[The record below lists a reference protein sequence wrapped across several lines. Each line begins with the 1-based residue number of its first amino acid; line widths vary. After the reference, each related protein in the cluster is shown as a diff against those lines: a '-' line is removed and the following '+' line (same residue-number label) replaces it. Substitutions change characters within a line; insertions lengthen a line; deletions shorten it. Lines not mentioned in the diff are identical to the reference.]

1 MKKAVIITGGGSGR
15 RMGTPIPKQFLL
27 VAGKPLIVHTIDLF
41 RRFNNDMEFVV
52 VLPAG
57 YKEIWREIS
66 QKFFYDLD
74 IKVAEGGET
83 RFHSVKNG
91 LGLIGEERIIG
102 VHDAVRPLASL
113 EVLSRCYQ
121 MAEEMGNAI
130 PVIEIPESIRRL
142 EGENSFPVNR
152 NDLRIV
158 QTPQVFRG
166 ELLKRAY
173 NTAFKEEFTDD
184 ASVVENLGVKINLV
198 EGNRGNIKITIQ
210 EDLEW
215 VKWGMRNLEFRI

>member
-41 RRFNNDMEFVV
+41 RKFNSDMEIVV

-57 YKEIWREIS
+57 YTEIWREIS
-66 QKFFYDLD
+66 QKFFHDLD

-102 VHDAVRPLASL
+102 VHDAVRPLVSL

-121 MAEEMGNAI
+121 MAEEKGNAI
-130 PVIEIPESIRRL
+130 PVVEIPESIRRL

-152 NDLRIV
+152 SDLRII

-166 ELLKRAY
+166 ELLKQAY
-173 NTAFKEEFTDD
+173 SADFREEFTDD

-198 EGNRGNIKITIQ
+198 EGNRENIKVTTP

-215 VKWGMRNLEFRI
+215 VEWGMRNLEFRI

>member
-1 MKKAVIITGGGSGR
+1 MKQAVIITGGGSGR

-27 VAGKPLIVHTIDLF
+27 VAGKPLIAYTIDVF
-41 RRFNNDMEFVV
+41 RRFNNDMEIVV

-57 YKEIWREIS
+57 YTEIWREIS
-66 QKFFYDLD
+66 QKFFHDLD

-91 LGLIGEERIIG
+91 LGLLGEERIIG

-173 NTAFKEEFTDD
+173 NTAFREEFTDD

-198 EGNRGNIKITIQ
+198 EGNRGNIKITTQ

-215 VKWGMRNLEFRI
+215 VEWGMRNLEFRI

>member
-1 MKKAVIITGGGSGR
+1 MKRAVIITGGGSGR

-27 VAGKPLIVHTIDLF
+27 VAGKPLIAYTIDVF
-41 RRFNNDMEFVV
+41 RRFNNDMEIVV

-57 YKEIWREIS
+57 YTEIWREIS
-66 QKFFYDLD
+66 QKFFHDLD

-91 LGLIGEERIIG
+91 LGLLGEERIIG

-173 NTAFKEEFTDD
+173 NTAFREEFTDD

-198 EGNRGNIKITIQ
+198 EGNRGNIKITTQ

>member
-1 MKKAVIITGGGSGR
+1 MKQAVIITGGGSGR

-27 VAGKPLIVHTIDLF
+27 VAGKPLIAYTIDVF
-41 RRFNNDMEFVV
+41 RRFNNDMEIVV

-57 YKEIWREIS
+57 YTEIWREIS
-66 QKFFYDLD
+66 QKFFHDLD

-91 LGLIGEERIIG
+91 LGLLGEERIIG

-173 NTAFKEEFTDD
+173 NTAFREEFTDD

-198 EGNRGNIKITIQ
+198 EGNRGNIKITTQ